1 MVPVLIGV
9 TLVVFLVMRVLP
21 GDPARLLLRDQGA
34 TQEQVA
40 AFRAELGLDAP
51 LPVQYALYVNDVVRG
66 NLGDSYSM
74 RMPVFKVIQSRVAAT
89 VELAFAAL
97 ILAVVVGV
105 LAGTLAAMNVGRVL
119 DYLATTLSTV
129 GLSVPSFWIGLMLIL
144 VFAANLQVL
153 PSFGR
158 FDDAVQMQRLTG
170 LLVLDASLTAN
181 WPALKSALRHLLLPS
196 VALGIVLATYITRIV
211 RASMVEA
218 LAQDYTR
225 TAASKG
231 VGRWGVT
238 LRHGFRNVL
247 LPVVTLVGVQLGN
260 LLSGA
265 IVVETVFAWPGLG
278 RLVVDAIYQ
287 RDFPLVQ
294 GAVLLFALM
303 RLLLNLLTDLVYAK
317 IDPRI
322 TYA

>member
-1 MVPVLIGV
+1 MLPVIIGV
-9 TLVVFLVMRVLP
+9 TLVVFLTMRVLP

-34 TQEQVA
+34 SPEQVA
-40 AFRAELGLDAP
+40 ALRAQLGLDDP
-51 LPVQYALYVNDVVRG
+51 LPVQYLRYLSDVARG
-66 NLGDSYSM
+66 DLSTSFSM
-74 RMPVFKVIQSRVAAT
+74 RRPVLDIILSRVPAT
-89 VELAFAAL
+89 VELAMVAVL
-97 ILAVVVGV
+97 LAVVIGV
-105 LAGTLAAMNVGRVL
+105 LAGTLAAMNAGKAI
-119 DYLATTLSTV
+119 DYLATSLSTV
-129 GLSVPSFWIGLMLIL
+129 GLSIPSFWIGLMLIL
-144 VFAANLQVL
+144 YFAANLQVL

-158 FDDAVQMQRLTG
+158 FDDAVQLQRVTGLHLLDGVLTG
-170 LLVLDASLTAN
+170 NL
-181 WPALKSALRHLLLPS
+181 PALRSALRHLLLPS
-196 VALGIVLATYITRIV
+196 VALGIVLATYITRVV
-211 RASMVEA
+211 RAAMVEA

-225 TAASKG
+225 TAAAKG
-231 VGRWGVT
+231 VGRWGVA

-303 RLLLNLLTDLVYAK
+303 RLVLNLLTDLLYAR

-322 TYA
+322 SYG